1 MPLMA
6 KAKTRRRRRSQPFR
20 ILDAIEAL
28 AYGQIISV
36 GLTGGGLYEFVT
48 GKQDLALK
56 QASTVY
62 DAGLG
67 VMSLSSNAIGGA
79 DVISL
84 KDMIAEPTLAIAQ
97 VTQNFSDNISPMATA
112 GLVTGVTF
120 NIGRRVLRRPI
131 AQFNN
136 KLMKPLLGAG
146 VKL

>member
-1 MPLMA
+1 MA
-6 KAKTRRRRRSQPFR
+6 KRKATRRRRTQSFK
-20 ILDAIEAL
+20 ILNALEAL

-48 GKQDLALK
+48 GKQDLAMK
-56 QASTVY
+56 APSTVY
-62 DAGLG
+62 DSGFGG
-67 VMSLSSNAIGGA
+67 VTSMTSRSLVGQ

-97 VTQNFSDNISPMATA
+97 LTDNFSQNIVPMATA

-131 AQFNN
+131 NNFNRN
-136 KLMKPLLGAG
+136 IMKPLLGSG

>member
-1 MPLMA
+1 MA
-6 KAKTRRRRRSQPFR
+6 RKTKTRRRRTSTFR
-20 ILDAIEAL
+20 ILNAIEAL

-48 GKQDLALK
+48 GKQDLASK
-56 QASTVY
+56 NVSVY
-62 DAGLG
+62 DMGLG
-67 VMSLSSNAIGGA
+67 VGSTSMEVVGQ

-84 KDMIAEPTLAIAQ
+84 KDMVAEPTLAIAQ
-97 VTQNFSDNISPMATA
+97 LTNNFQNNIIPMATA

-131 AQFNN
+131 NNFNRN
-136 KLMKPLLGAG
+136 IMKPLLGAG